1 MHIDIL
7 CIFVAS
13 IPTPSLHFLLSENCE
28 ESVGNGGVHAHFS
41 GVYERYSF
49 REKVSEC
56 GTLGF

>member
-28 ESVGNGGVHAHFS
+28 ECREWWRSCPFS

>member
-1 MHIDIL
+1 MYIDIL
-7 CIFVAS
+7 CNFVAS

-28 ESVGNGGVHAHFS
+28 ESVGNGGDHDQFS